1 MARGDGRARAWGAGV
16 HTGYIATAY
25 IHTGVH
31 AGHLTSPVRIIISIN
46 VVRAPCER
54 IRRVGSASLSELPRR
69 YGIGNTEGFA
79 TAQKLHGVVDRG
91 HQCVPRSLRDGNDEN
106 VRWDQF
112 LYAPLT

>member
-1 MARGDGRARAWGAGV
+1 MAVPAPYTTCTV
-16 HTGYIATAY
+16 
-25 IHTGVH
+25 V
-31 AGHLTSPVRIIISIN
+31 LCVSIN

-69 YGIGNTEGFA
+69 YGIGNTEGLA

-106 VRWDQF
+106 VWWDQF